1 MSIIGAAPALTTLKV
16 VLVCSGERGVAGF
29 AAVNV
34 ATAGS
39 AAPVRSAADL
49 REAGSTKGTVE
60 VANCAITGICEV
72 ADNVW
77 DIATVAFDV
86 SALVWA

>member
-1 MSIIGAAPALTTLKV
+1 M

-39 AAPVRSAADL
+39 AAAVRSADDL

-60 VANCAITGICEV
+60 VANCVITGVCEV

-86 SALVWA
+86 STLACA

>member
-1 MSIIGAAPALTTLKV
+1 M

-39 AAPVRSAADL
+39 AAAVRSAADL
-49 REAGSTKGTVE
+49 REPGSTKGTVE

-72 ADNVW
+72 EDNGW
-77 DIATVAFDV
+77 DIATAAFDV